1 MNEKISRFL
10 DNDLSQNETL
20 NLLEQAAEQPE
31 LKEKLKR
38 YAAVSH
44 AIKTDNFS
52 WVADDFAARVHQEI
66 HQVYPVVTVL
76 PASRR
81 HYWLGL
87 AVASTAAIAVFAGG
101 GIDWSIKLRNDPA
114 TLQIARQA
122 TIQRKPATTA
132 QTTYK
137 KAPHQ
142 FNARINDY
150 LQEHNNSGYSN
161 GESFVRLANYS
172 K

>member
-1 MNEKISRFL
+1 MTEKISRFL
-10 DNDLSQNETL
+10 DNDLSHNETL
-20 NLLEQAAEQPE
+20 NLLQQAAEQPE

-66 HQVYPVVTVL
+66 HQVSPVVTVL

-87 AVASTAAIAVFAGG
+87 AAASTAAIAVFAGS
-101 GIDWSIKLRNDPA
+101 GIDWSSKLRNNPA
-114 TLQIARQA
+114 TLQIARPA
-122 TIQRKPATTA
+122 TIQKQPTTIV
-132 QTTYK
+132 QSTYK

-142 FNARINDY
+142 VNARINDY